1 MIGDESFMSA
11 IQPRRWNIFARELQD
26 ILAAHQLRLGQLDD
40 LGLGIHREKVGRLQR
55 SLHSSAHF
63 PTLSPEEIDRLIS
76 AIQLTVLEQLQIRS
90 ALLATAVERILMD
103 RIDPQIAYMAAD
115 DVFNILFA
123 AMRAQP
129 STTLVGVRGDSPA
142 DDTEELGDAAFE
154 EALDRIDRATL
165 ALHLS
170 RQATTPEAQRAHA
183 EEAAESF
190 AVAATLLQRVQ
201 YPAHD
206 SDEWRAWDEEAR
218 HGRQVAEMLR
228 DQNGPSQP

>member
-1 MIGDESFMSA
+1 MSSV
-11 IQPRRWNIFARELQD
+11 QPRRWNIFARELQD
-26 ILAAHQLRLGQLDD
+26 ILTAHQLRLGQLDD

-76 AIQLTVLEQLQIRS
+76 ALQLTIPEQLQIRS

-103 RIDPQIAYMAAD
+103 RVDPQIAYMAAD

-129 STTLVGVRGDSPA
+129 STILAGVRGDSPA
-142 DDTEELGDAAFE
+142 DDTEESGDAAFE

-170 RQATTPEAQRAHA
+170 RQATAPEAQRAHA
-183 EEAAESF
+183 QEAAESF
-190 AVAATLLQRVQ
+190 AVAVTLLQRVQ
-201 YPAHD
+201 FPAQD
-206 SDEWRAWDEEAR
+206 SDEWRVWDEEAR
-218 HGRQVAEMLR
+218 HGLQTAESLR
-228 DQNGPSQP
+228 DQNGQSQP